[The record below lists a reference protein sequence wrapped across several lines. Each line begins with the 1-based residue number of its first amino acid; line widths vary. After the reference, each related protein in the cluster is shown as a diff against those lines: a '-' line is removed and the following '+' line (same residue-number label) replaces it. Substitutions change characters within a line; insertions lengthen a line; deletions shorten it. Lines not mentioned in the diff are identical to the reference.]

1 MSSLFV
7 SALKQPINV
16 IICLSGYG
24 EVGTLQS
31 LACLAIENL
40 VRKSLDQVSLGDGD
54 QIGGDE
60 DFHNDVGNDG
70 DGVVATMVL
79 VMIMLP
85 R

>member
-1 MSSLFV
+1 M
-7 SALKQPINV
+7 
-16 IICLSGYG
+16 
-24 EVGTLQS
+24 GTLQS

-40 VRKSLDQVSLGDGD
+40 VRKSLDQVSLGGGDQNGGDGD
-54 QIGGDE
+54 D
-60 DFHNDVGNDG
+60 HNDVGNDG